1 MEYAV
6 HHVRRPSMTRDL
18 PYGPQDLL
26 WVANTA
32 TLLVGESDAVLVDT
46 YVTVEQNQQLI
57 DWVRSFGRRLTHVYV
72 THGHGDHF
80 FGLGQIAEAFPGVRA
95 VATEA
100 TAAAAEVQAGPDMV
114 SSFWERL
121 FPGQIPAQL
130 ATPQPLA
137 DDHLDLEGQRLEIV
151 ETGFSDTAGSTV
163 VWVPDLRLIVGGDV
177 VYNDTHPYQSES
189 TIATRQEW
197 AATLDRLR
205 ERDPAAVVAG
215 HKNPAQPDDPRILAD
230 TAAYL
235 REFAE
240 LDARTATAEELYAAM
255 LDRHPR
261 RLNPGS
267 LWGAAKQAKQAP

>member
-6 HHVRRPSMTRDL
+6 HHIRRPSLTRDL
-18 PYGPQDLL
+18 PFGPQDLL
-26 WVANTA
+26 WVTNTA
-32 TLLVGESDAVLVDT
+32 TLVMGESDAVLVDT

-100 TAAAAEVQAGPDMV
+100 TAAAAEVQAAPDMV

-121 FPGQIPAQL
+121 FPGQLPARL
-130 ATPQPLA
+130 TTPQPLA
-137 DDHLDLEGQRLEIV
+137 DDHLELEGQRLEIV

-163 VWVPDLRLIVGGDV
+163 LWVPDLRLIVGGDV

-189 TIATRQEW
+189 TAATRQEW

-205 ERDPAAVVAG
+205 ERDPVAVVAG

-240 LDARTATAEELYAAM
+240 LDADTDTAEELYAVM
-255 LDRHPR
+255 LERHPR
-261 RLNPGS
+261 RVNPGS
-267 LWGAAKQAKQAP
+267 LWGAAQQAKQAS